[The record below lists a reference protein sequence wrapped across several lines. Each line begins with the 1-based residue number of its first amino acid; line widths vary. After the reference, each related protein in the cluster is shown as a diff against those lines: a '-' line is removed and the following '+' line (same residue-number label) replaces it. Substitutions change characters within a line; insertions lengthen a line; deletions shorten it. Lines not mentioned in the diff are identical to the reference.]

1 MTIYKPMTPTLR
13 RKILDGI
20 SAQIGELSAAG
31 VDQNAL
37 VRMEKAQLAVAYRLI
52 ENLPDGYP
60 VPIERG

>member
-20 SAQIGELSAAG
+20 STQIGELSAIG

-37 VRMEKAQLAVAYRLI
+37 VRMEKDQLAVAYRLI